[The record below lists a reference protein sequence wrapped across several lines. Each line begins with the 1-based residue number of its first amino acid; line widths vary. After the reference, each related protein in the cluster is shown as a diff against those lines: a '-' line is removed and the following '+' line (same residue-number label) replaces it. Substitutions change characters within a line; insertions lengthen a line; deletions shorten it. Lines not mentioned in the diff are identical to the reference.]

1 MNILFSKRLR
11 TQNLFI
17 SYFSQLYK
25 VKIKN
30 QAKVNH
36 MIREHFI
43 FVLVSY
49 Q

>member
-1 MNILFSKRLR
+1 MNILFRKRLR
-11 TQNLFI
+11 TQNVFL
-17 SYFSQLYK
+17 SHFSELNK

-30 QAKVNH
+30 QIKVNH

-43 FVLVSY
+43 FVWVHI